1 VQVLRDFQS
10 VVPQAELAGAATPEI
25 GVSSISGAEGDSDWG
40 GAAIEASGRSLMRK
54 IVLNPPCD
62 GDQSTH
68 QRRAHSDAVKQSRAA
83 GLLDRNL
90 NLNLDRVT
98 F

>member
-1 VQVLRDFQS
+1 
-10 VVPQAELAGAATPEI
+10 
-25 GVSSISGAEGDSDWG
+25 
-40 GAAIEASGRSLMRK
+40 MRK
-54 IVLNPPCD
+54 IVLNLPCD
-62 GDQSTH
+62 CDQSTH
-68 QRRAHSDAVKQSRAA
+68 QRRAHSDDVKQSRAA